1 MATILIDGK
10 EFKVGPDL
18 KAARVLAAASLR
30 FAAPGDVHRF
40 KLFDEDGKEIH
51 PTEVVG
57 TQTEAVGFAKRRD
70 SWAAAQERREQIATE
85 RT

>member
-40 KLFDEDGKEIH
+40 KLFDEDGNEIH

-57 TQTEAVGFAKRRD
+57 TRRLKLWD
-70 SWAAAQERREQIATE
+70 SQNGATPGLQ
-85 RT
+85 RKSGASK